1 MRLHF
6 QQYQAQGDRSQPQNG
21 HGEPLIGTHQ
31 DHHCHVGTIR
41 EIVHHVC
48 SITDDFCYLLNS
60 ELVCNW
66 YVNSIHCAVED
77 ASIDNYAG

>member
-1 MRLHF
+1 MGTVNRLSGRIRTTTATSEF
-6 QQYQAQGDRSQPQNG
+6 
-21 HGEPLIGTHQ
+21 E
-31 DHHCHVGTIR
+31 R